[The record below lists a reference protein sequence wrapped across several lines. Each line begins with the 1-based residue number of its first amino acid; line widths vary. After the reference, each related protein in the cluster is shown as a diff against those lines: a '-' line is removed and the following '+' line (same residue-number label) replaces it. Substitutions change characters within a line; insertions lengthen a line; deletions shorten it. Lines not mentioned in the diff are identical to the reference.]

1 MSPQSWIEHLTT
13 TLLNYLPHLISAGV
27 ILLFSFVGAIIVRK
41 VVGRLLFRADPAA
54 QRFACQVAYVA
65 ALIGG
70 GLLALAVSGL
80 HIAALATLIGALGL
94 AVSLSLQDVAKNFV
108 AGLYLV
114 IERPFKRGDRITVRS
129 FSGQVE
135 VIDLR
140 TTTLR
145 TDEGHQVILPN
156 TIIMS
161 EIILKQLDKEPRA

>member
-13 TLLNYLPHLISAGV
+13 TLLDYLPHLISAGV
-27 ILLFSFVGAIIVRK
+27 TLLLGFGVAIVARK
-41 VVGRLLFRADPAA
+41 VVGRLLRRADPEV
-54 QRFACQVAYVA
+54 QRYACQVTYVVV
-65 ALIGG
+65 LIGG
-70 GLLALAVSGL
+70 GLLALSVSGL
-80 HIAALATLIGALGL
+80 HIAALATLMGALGL
-94 AVSLSLQDVAKNFV
+94 AVSLSLQDVARNFV

-114 IERPFKRGDRITVRS
+114 IERPFKRGDQITVRS
-129 FSGQVE
+129 FSGEVE

-161 EIILKQLDKEPRA
+161 EVVLKQLDKEPQA